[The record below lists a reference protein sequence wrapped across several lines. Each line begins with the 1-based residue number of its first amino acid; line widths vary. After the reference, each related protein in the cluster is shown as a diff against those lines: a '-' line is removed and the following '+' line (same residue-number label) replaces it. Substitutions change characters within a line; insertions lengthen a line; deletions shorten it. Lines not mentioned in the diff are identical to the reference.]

1 MSNVRIYTVD
11 DEEPNCNMC
20 DHVCDSDEICREYCG
35 CEHWWN
41 GYVRT
46 ELIDDGE
53 QK

>member
-11 DEEPNCNMC
+11 DEEPNCSMC